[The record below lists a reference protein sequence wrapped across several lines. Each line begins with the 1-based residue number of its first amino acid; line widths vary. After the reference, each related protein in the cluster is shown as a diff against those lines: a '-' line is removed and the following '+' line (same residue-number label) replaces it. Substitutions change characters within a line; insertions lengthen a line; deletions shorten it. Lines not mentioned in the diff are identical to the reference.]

1 MENGTNSRSASLA
14 GSSLPPSPHNGTT
27 IPASTP
33 TAAASTPRVDV
44 PPVGNITT
52 NDGVTLHYERFG
64 SHGPVVCLIHGWSGS
79 RHYWDL
85 NTRII
90 ARTCQVITYDL
101 RHHGESD
108 KPAVGFHV
116 ARLAADLH
124 NLLRGL
130 NLENVTVVGA
140 SMGAAI
146 IWSYFELFA
155 GDRISQAVFVDQAP
169 LQNIAIDWKAG
180 STGCYDTASLTRL
193 QCRLLTDFKGFAKD
207 NALFCAGPGIAPD
220 AMKVLEN
227 ETLRA
232 NPVALAALMADHTA
246 LDWRPVLQQIKIPC
260 INIIGRRS
268 AVFPW
273 WGVEEVGRLVPGCK
287 NFFFEEENHWM
298 YLQQP
303 SKFSAL
309 VAAFATDGT
318 VGAEKAW
325 THLHPSISEIVH

>member
-1 MENGTNSRSASLA
+1 M
-14 GSSLPPSPHNGTT
+14 
-27 IPASTP
+27 
-33 TAAASTPRVDV
+33 
-44 PPVGNITT
+44 
-52 NDGVTLHYERFG
+52 
-64 SHGPVVCLIHGWSGS
+64 
-79 RHYWDL
+79 
-85 NTRII
+85 I

-101 RHHGESD
+101 RHHGESG
-108 KPAVGFHV
+108 KPPVGFHI
-116 ARLAADLH
+116 ARLAADLRD
-124 NLLRGL
+124 LLTTL
-130 NLENVTVVGA
+130 NLDNVTVVGA

-155 GDRISQAVFVDQAP
+155 GERISQAVFVDQAP

-180 STGCYDTASLTRL
+180 STGCYDIASLTRL
-193 QCRLLTDFKGFAKD
+193 QCRLLTDFKGFARD

-246 LDWRPVLQQIKIPC
+246 LDWRPVLQHIKVPC
-260 INIIGRRS
+260 INIIGRMS

-273 WGVEEVGRLVPGCK
+273 WGVEEVGKLIPHCK
-287 NFFFEEENHWM
+287 NYFFEQENHWM

-309 VAAFATDGT
+309 IAAFATDST
-318 VGAEKAW
+318 TGAEKTW
-325 THLHPSISEIVH
+325 TQLHPSISEIVH